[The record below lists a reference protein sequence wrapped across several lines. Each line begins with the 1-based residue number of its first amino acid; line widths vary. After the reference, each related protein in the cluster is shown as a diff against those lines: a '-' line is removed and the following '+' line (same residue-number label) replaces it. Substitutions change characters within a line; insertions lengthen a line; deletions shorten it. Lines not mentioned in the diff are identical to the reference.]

1 MGRMYWE
8 HANWVDY
15 PVLMGIILLV
25 SSLVVICNLIADIS
39 YALIDPRIRVDS

>member
-8 HANWVDY
+8 HAVWVDY

-25 SSLVVICNLIADIS
+25 STLVVVCNLLADIS
-39 YALIDPRIRVDS
+39 YAFIDPRIRLQA